1 MALGS
6 LALGAL
12 YYNALS
18 DIPVYEVAALGVGSA
33 ALLTTVR
40 HSLVEMPYSLAIL
53 TDLGLWSPYIVS
65 LPTSTYPLSVI
76 LILAFSFALT
86 PSIKALRQLEHRLLE
101 GEELKDPQSDIAT
114 RIYKAAQ
121 KTGGISSLANLFQ
134 EINEPSL
141 GKPVTFKDC
150 GRALRDLVDIGE
162 AVKLSAEGNV
172 YLFPGITALND
183 PLTRHI
189 IELAAGTGSV
199 TVEELI
205 LKLNL
210 TPEIAQ
216 NALNRLEQFGIAVS
230 QVEDGTRF
238 YTVKGLAKHYTY
250 TERSP
255 KFTREDKSIA

>member
-1 MALGS
+1 M
-6 LALGAL
+6 
-12 YYNALS
+12 YYNALPN
-18 DIPVYEVAALGVGSA
+18 IPVYGTAALAVGSA
-33 ALLTTVR
+33 AALTTGR
-40 HSLVEMPYSLAIL
+40 HALVEMPYSLAIL
-53 TDLGLWSPYIVS
+53 TDLGLWTPYLAG
-65 LPTSTYPLSVI
+65 LPAASYPLSVI
-76 LILAFSFALT
+76 LILAISFALT
-86 PSIKALRQLEHRLLE
+86 PSVKALRQLEHRLVE
-101 GEELKDPQSDIAT
+101 GEDIRDPQSDIAG
-114 RIYKAAQ
+114 RIYKAAA

-134 EINEPSL
+134 EINQPIQ
-141 GKPVTFKDC
+141 GKPVTFKNC
-150 GRALRDLVDIGE
+150 GRALRDLVDMGE

-230 QVEDGTRF
+230 QVEDGTRS
-238 YTVKGLAKHYTY
+238 YTVKGLAKHYAY
-250 TERSP
+250 TERNR
-255 KFTREDKSIA
+255 KITREDEPVA